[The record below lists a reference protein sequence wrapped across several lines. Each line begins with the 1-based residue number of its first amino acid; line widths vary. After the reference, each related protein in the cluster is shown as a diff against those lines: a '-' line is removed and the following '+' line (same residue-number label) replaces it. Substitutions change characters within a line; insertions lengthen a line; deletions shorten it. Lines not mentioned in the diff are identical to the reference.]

1 MMNILKSKKTIC
13 LCIVGIVII
22 VALLLL
28 FPYLYNNQYSVDM
41 DIEDGE
47 VIYIEYGIDKV
58 LPKVNATYKGTLF
71 NRDGASIEA
80 YIEGEYDL
88 DNIGTYEVTYK
99 AAYKDNICKRN
110 ARIIVRDTTPPTI
123 VLFGEFDHYISPT
136 EKYEEEGFI
145 ANDNYDGNLTDAVVR
160 VETDEMISY
169 IVTDSF
175 GNTAIANRNIIY
187 KDKVAP
193 VLTLNGDAD
202 ITVIVGT
209 AYEELGYMAQ
219 DDCDGDLTNKVL
231 VEGNVDINACGI
243 YILKYKVSDTSGNSS
258 ELERKVTVVDM
269 VPPTITLNGDST
281 VYIKL
286 GEEFEDK
293 GCNATDNLEGD
304 ISDRIIVKGNV
315 DTNKEGQYNIV
326 YQVSDES
333 GNKAEI
339 SRSVYVY
346 EKQMESLVI
355 NPGDKVV
362 YLTFDDGPGP
372 HTENLLNILDKY
384 GVKVTFFVTNQ
395 HSGYRNLIGEAHRRG
410 HTIAL
415 HTYSHKYEDIYS
427 SETAYYEDLQKI
439 HNMVVS
445 QTGVKPSIVRFPGGT
460 SNAISKN
467 YCDGIMTKLSESLA
481 YRGYLYC
488 DWNVSSSDAGG
499 ADTKEEVAANV
510 ISGIKGKKVSIVL
523 QHDTKKYSVEAV
535 EEIIVWGLANGYTFL
550 PMTENTPMVHHR
562 VNN

>member
-1 MMNILKSKKTIC
+1 MNILKSKKTIC
-13 LCIVGIVII
+13 LCLVGIVVI
-22 VALLLL
+22 VASLFI
-28 FPYLYNNQYSVDM
+28 FPYIYNNQYSVNI
-41 DIEDGE
+41 DIEDGA
-47 VIYIEYGIDKV
+47 VIYVEYGVDKV
-58 LPKVNATYKGTLF
+58 LPKIHASYKGILF
-71 NRDGASIEA
+71 NREGVSIDA

-88 DNIGTYEVTYK
+88 NKIGTYDVTYK

-110 ARIIVRDTTPPTI
+110 VQIVVRDTTPPTI
-123 VLFGEFDHYISPT
+123 VLFGEFKHYISPT
-136 EKYEEEGFI
+136 QKYEEEGFI
-145 ANDNYDGNLTDAVVR
+145 ANDNYDGDLTDAVVR
-160 VETDEMISY
+160 VETDDNISY

-175 GNTAIANRNIIY
+175 GNTAIAKRDIIY
-187 KDKVAP
+187 KDEVAP
-193 VLTLNGDAD
+193 VLTLNGDAE
-202 ITVIVGT
+202 ITVVVGT
-209 AYEELGYMAQ
+209 AYDELGYVAQ
-219 DDCDGDLTNKVL
+219 DDCDGDLTANVL
-231 VEGNVDINACGI
+231 VEGNVDVNSCGI
-243 YILKYKVSDTSGNSS
+243 YILKYKVTDTSGNSS
-258 ELERKVTVVDM
+258 ELERKVTVLDM
-269 VPPTITLNGDST
+269 VPPTITLSGDST
-281 VYIKL
+281 VYVKL
-286 GEEFEDK
+286 GEEFVDP
-293 GCNATDNLEGD
+293 GSSATDNLEGD

-333 GNKAEI
+333 GNNAEI
-339 SRSVYVY
+339 IRSVYVY
-346 EKQMESLVI
+346 EKQMESIVI

-372 HTENLLNILDKY
+372 YTEQLLNILDKY

-415 HTYSHKYEDIYS
+415 HTYSHKYEELYS
-427 SETAYYEDLQKI
+427 NETAYYEDLQKI
-439 HNMVVS
+439 QNIVVS
-445 QTGVKPSIVRFPGGT
+445 QTGVKSSIVRFPGGT
-460 SNAISKN
+460 SNAISKK
-467 YCDGIMTKLSESLA
+467 YCAGIMTKLSESLA

-510 ISGIKGKKVSIVL
+510 ISGIKGKKISIVL

-550 PMTENTPMVHHR
+550 PMTENTPMVHHG